1 MADVAT
7 VTSIR
12 ETLDHIFF
20 LRNKIDLKNKN
31 KNNDLIEFNFNKLPP
46 SV

>member
-1 MADVAT
+1 MADVASI
-7 VTSIR
+7 TSFR

-20 LRNKIDLKNKN
+20 LRNKIDKK
-31 KNNDLIEFNFNKLPP
+31 KQKNDLIEFNFNKLPP